1 MRFVVYTPDR
11 ANYHEISHAISIS
24 ASRHYNGIGKITV
37 TAPTDAYSV
46 ATLVHD
52 GLILDLS
59 NGETYIIVDVKYD
72 SRQDTLTANGYT
84 ANALL
89 NRRVIKDSAT
99 FTNVEA
105 GVLAACSANLRGL
118 PRISIASP
126 SGLTEEGEE
135 VSLSGGQLL
144 DGIIPILDK
153 AEMGHRMV
161 WNIDTR
167 THTFELYKGRD
178 LTSGVHAVTFS
189 EEQGTA
195 ADLVITDDSSTFA
208 NYIYLPYEDAN
219 GEPQVYE
226 YGSATGGD
234 RVEYWVTSGETQ
246 NGDETAAEYQSRLK
260 TVCESAAAERIRRTS
275 FSVTVDGSELGVAY
289 DLGDKVSCASMR
301 FGVSFTTRITGA
313 KYALD
318 NRGEKTTL
326 ILGEPELT
334 ALEEVKLDGKY

>member
-11 ANYHEISHAISIS
+11 TNYHEIAHPISIS
-24 ASRHYNGIGKITV
+24 TSRCYNGIGKISV

-59 NGETYIIVDVKYD
+59 NGETYIIVDVKHD
-72 SRQDTLTANGYT
+72 SRQNTLTANGFT

-89 NRRVIKDSAT
+89 NRRVIKGSAT
-99 FTNVEA
+99 FADVES
-105 GVLAACSANLRGL
+105 GILSVCSANLRGL
-118 PRISIASP
+118 PRISISSP

-153 AEMGHRMV
+153 AELGHRMV
-161 WNIDTR
+161 WDIDTR

-178 LTSGVHAVTFS
+178 LTTGIHAVTFS

-226 YGSATGGD
+226 YGSATGAD
-234 RVEYWVTSGETQ
+234 RVEYWITSSETKD
-246 NGDETAAEYQSRLK
+246 GDETGEDYLARLK

-289 DLGDKVSCASMR
+289 DLGDRVSCASMR
-301 FGVSFTTRITGA
+301 YNVSFSTRITGA

-334 ALEEVKLDGKY
+334 ALEEVKLNAKY

>member
-11 ANYHEISHAISIS
+11 ANYHEIAHPISIS
-24 ASRHYNGIGKITV
+24 ASRCYNGIGKISV
-37 TAPTDAYSV
+37 TAPTDAYSI
-46 ATLVHD
+46 AALVEG
-52 GLILDLS
+52 GLILDIS
-59 NGETYIIVDVKYD
+59 NGETYTIVDVKYD
-72 SRQDTLTANGYT
+72 SRQRVLTANGFT

-89 NRRVIKDSAT
+89 NRRVIADSAT
-99 FTNVEA
+99 FTNVET
-105 GVLAACSANLRGL
+105 GVLAVCSANLRGL
-118 PRISIASP
+118 PGISIASP
-126 SGLTEEGEE
+126 SGLTETGEE

-144 DGIIPILDK
+144 DGIIPILDA
-153 AEMGHRMV
+153 AELGHRMV
-161 WNIDTR
+161 WDIGTK
-167 THTFELYKGRD
+167 THTFELFKGND
-178 LTSGVHAVTFS
+178 LTTGIHAVTFS

-208 NYIYLPYEDAN
+208 NVIYLPYEDAN

-234 RVEYWVTSGETQ
+234 RVEYWVTSSESKDS
-246 NGDETAAEYQSRLK
+246 DETDADYLARLK

-301 FGVSFTTRITGA
+301 FGVSFTTRITGV

-318 NRGEKTTL
+318 SRGEKTTL

-334 ALEEVKLDGKY
+334 ALEEVKLNGKY